1 MRLMEAAVA
10 EAEYVPHVD
19 EGDWSIDVRRFAE
32 RTWHDG
38 RPQGAGAR
46 IAAVCLR
53 LHQTPDR
60 LEWLTAFPARGP
72 QEWDLLDH
80 TRAVRHLAVLGPAA
94 RPPRPQDLALVDYLV
109 AQMQEAPA

>member
-10 EAEYVPHVD
+10 EAGYVPRID

-32 RTWHDG
+32 RSWEDG
-38 RPQGAGAR
+38 RPQGAGAL

-53 LHQTPDR
+53 LHQAPDR
-60 LEWLTAFPARGP
+60 LEWVAEFPARGP

-80 TRAVRHLAVLGPAA
+80 ARATRHLAVLGPAA

-109 AQMQEAPA
+109 AQVQGAPA